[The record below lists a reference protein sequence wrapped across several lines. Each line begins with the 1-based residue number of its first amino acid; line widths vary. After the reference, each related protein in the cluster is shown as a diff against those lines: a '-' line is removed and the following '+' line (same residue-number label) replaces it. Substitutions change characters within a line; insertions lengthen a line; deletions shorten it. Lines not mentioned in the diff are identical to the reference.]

1 MSSSATCKLWSWFL
15 ERGFKVNH
23 NEKNEKEAE
32 VAEVEAFLCTLVLV
46 LDIQI
51 VGTFPREQI
60 PAINLI

>member
-23 NEKNEKEAE
+23 NEKEAE
-32 VAEVEAFLCTLVLV
+32 VAEMEAFLCTLVLV

-51 VGTFPREQI
+51 IGTFPREQI